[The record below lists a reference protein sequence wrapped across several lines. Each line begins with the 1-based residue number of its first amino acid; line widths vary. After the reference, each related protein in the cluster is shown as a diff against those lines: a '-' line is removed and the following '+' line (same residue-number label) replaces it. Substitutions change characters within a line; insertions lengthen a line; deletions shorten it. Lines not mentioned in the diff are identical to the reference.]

1 MDSYKALSDGELVHL
16 LRQDD
21 DRALSELYLR
31 YWDKMLVVA
40 FNRLGKPEE
49 AEEIVQDIFFWLWQN
64 RKKLEIRHSFNTY
77 ISVAVQYRVID
88 KLDNLYRLYRRGENA
103 ALYNDQYS
111 PSPEQYLL
119 AKELRDQLEAA
130 VIKLPEKCQIIFR
143 RSREQGQTYK
153 QIAAELGIAEKT
165 VEAHMSKALRDIR
178 SNLTSTLPA
187 LIFFLIEKDHF

>member
-40 FNRLGKPEE
+40 FNRLGEPEE

-64 RKKLEIRHSFNTY
+64 RKKLEIRHSFATY

-88 KLDNLYRLYRRGENA
+88 KLDKLYRLHRRGENA
-103 ALYNDQYS
+103 ALYSDQHS

-130 VIKLPEKCQIIFR
+130 VINLPEKCQIIFR
-143 RSREQGQTYK
+143 MSREQGQTYK
-153 QIAAELGIAEKT
+153 QIATELGVAEKT

-187 LIFFLIEKDHF
+187 LIFYLIEKDHF